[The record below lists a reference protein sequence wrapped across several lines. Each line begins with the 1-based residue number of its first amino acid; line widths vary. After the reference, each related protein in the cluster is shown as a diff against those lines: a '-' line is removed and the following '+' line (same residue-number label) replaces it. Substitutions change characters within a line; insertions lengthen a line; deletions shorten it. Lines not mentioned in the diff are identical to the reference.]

1 MLICPDTLL
10 VMAKSLIYLA
20 HDNLNRRKG
29 ALREA
34 DPQSHEIVMVES
46 ERMLNSAR
54 WHRQRIF
61 FMLSAARHFAR
72 ELRSEGFTVHYL
84 KAENTA
90 LGIKS
95 LAENYRETIAA
106 TPSSY
111 RLTESLTEIG
121 VRFVPNDFFLTPRE
135 LFLDWARNQKSLKL
149 ENFYRWQRV
158 RLDILLS
165 DGEPEGGQWNYDADN
180 RLPPPKR
187 GHSWP
192 EYPTHERDELD
203 LEVIAEIAKL
213 KLVGE
218 IDETTWGTT
227 RDAAL
232 AQLESFLNQAFSQF
246 GPLEDAMTTQSWALH
261 HSLLSPYMNVGLI
274 TADEIVAA
282 ALKRYQGGGIPLSSC
297 EGFIRQIIGWRE
309 YINGIY
315 WYFGPE
321 YRNQNALES
330 NRKLL
335 PLFTDS
341 RRTKMKCVGEIVKQ
355 IEDRAWVH
363 HIPRLMILSNLA
375 ALTDVNP
382 AQFLA
387 WMREVFVD
395 AADWVMVPNVIGM
408 SMHADGG
415 KMSTKPYVAGGA
427 YISRMSDYCGSCDYN
442 PKTRTDSDSCPFT
455 TLYWHYLARNGERF
469 KRNHRMF
476 QQLSGLKKLQDLEE
490 TIRRGDEVISKL
502 ERGEI

>member
-1 MLICPDTLL
+1 MT
-10 VMAKSLIYLA
+10 KSLIYLA
-20 HDNLNRRKG
+20 HDNLNRKKG
-29 ALREA
+29 ALVGANPENC
-34 DPQSHEIVMVES
+34 EIVMVES
-46 ERMLNSAR
+46 ERMLKSAK

-72 ELRSEGFTVHYL
+72 ELESDGFKVHYI
-84 KAENTA
+84 KAPNTSQ
-90 LGIKS
+90 GIKS
-95 LAENYRETIAA
+95 LSGDYSEIKA
-106 TPSSY
+106 TSPSSY

-121 VRFVPNDFFLTPRE
+121 VKFLPNDFFLTPRD
-135 LFLDWARNQKSLKL
+135 LFLDWANSQKSLKL

-158 RLDILLS
+158 RLNMLMNGD
-165 DGEPEGGQWNYDADN
+165 EPEGGQWNYDADN

-187 GHSWP
+187 GHLWP
-192 EYPTHERDELD
+192 EYPTHERDALD
-203 LEVIAEIAKL
+203 LEVIAEMADL
-213 KLVGE
+213 DLVGE

-227 RDAAL
+227 RAAGL
-232 AQLESFLNQAFSQF
+232 AQLNRFLDTAFADF
-246 GPLEDAMTTQSWALH
+246 GPLEDAMTTQSWSLH

-282 ALKRYQGGGIPLSSC
+282 AINRYKSGGIPLSSC

-309 YINGIY
+309 YINGVY
-315 WYFGPE
+315 WHFGPD
-321 YRNQNALES
+321 YRNANALGS
-330 NRKLL
+330 KRKLL
-335 PLFTDS
+335 PLFSDS
-341 RRTKMKCVGEIVKQ
+341 RKTKMKCVGENVKQ

-375 ALTDVNP
+375 TLTDVDP

-415 KMSTKPYVAGGA
+415 KMSTKPYVAGGS
-427 YISRMSDYCGSCDYN
+427 YISRMSDYCGSCLYN
-442 PKTRTDSDSCPFT
+442 PKTRTEPDSCPFT
-455 TLYWHYLARNGERF
+455 TLYWHYLARNGDRF

-476 QQLSGLKKLQDLEE
+476 QQLNGVKKLQDLDQ
-490 TIRRGDEVISKL
+490 TLQRGDEVILGL